1 MSKKRSILPGIV
13 LVAVG
18 VFLLLDRFDAL
29 DRYNVNIFQWDL
41 MLPALAVIL
50 GLNLWIRALR
60 NKPRCGVFTGTLLV
74 VLGAFFFAWN
84 YGWIDQYFYY
94 YKTFPIF
101 PTAIGLAFLSMFMF
115 DYHKWWAI
123 LPAAPFLLVGFTS
136 FCYTMGILD
145 IYDLE
150 DSAYYIEDI
159 FFDFR
164 TYVPVIIVFIGLIII
179 ISSLK
184 KAKKPHFQD

>member
-1 MSKKRSILPGIV
+1 MSKKRSILPGFV

-18 VFLLLDRFDAL
+18 VFLLLDRFHAL

-41 MLPALAVIL
+41 MLPAFAVLL

-60 NKPRCGVFTGTLLV
+60 YKPQRGVFGGTLLV

-84 YGWIDQYFYY
+84 YGWIDHYFYY
-94 YKTFPIF
+94 HSAFPIF
-101 PTAIGLAFLSMFMF
+101 PTAIGFAFLSMFLF

-123 LPAAPFLLVGFTS
+123 LPAAPFLCAGLVS
-136 FCYTMGILD
+136 FSYTLGIMD

-164 TYVPVIIVFIGLIII
+164 TYIPLLIVFIGLMII

-184 KAKKPHFQD
+184 KAKNPHFQD